1 MTLTPEMANRKIETY
16 NHLAQGFAALARIV
30 SDAYYDQ
37 FDTHYMT
44 RIPAITAPVVVSEG
58 HPVLPIADIPAE
70 EDASGTASSVC
81 GEEKSSKN
89 TSRKDVQTCRA
100 SAGTVK
106 KCATKHSQATN
117 EPKKNTVLGETS
129 TLESFVSTAQEVAQ
143 DSKNSEKHPLDMS
156 GESKKASTPSLVE
169 VRAVLAELSRAG
181 YTAEVR
187 DLIVSLGFE
196 KLSEIPAELY
206 PQVLAKAE
214 VIGHA

>member
-1 MTLTPEMANRKIETY
+1 MALTTEMANRKIETY

-44 RIPAITAPVVVSEG
+44 HIPAITAPVVVSEG
-58 HPVLPIADIPAE
+58 HPVLPIADIPP
-70 EDASGTASSVC
+70 EDELASTDTSMC

-89 TSRKDVQTCRA
+89 TSRKDVETSQD

-106 KCATKHSQATN
+106 KPSTKHSQAAN

-129 TLESFVSTAQEVAQ
+129 TLESFVSTAQEVSQ
-143 DSKNSEKHPLDMS
+143 GSIDSEKHVLGVS
-156 GESKKASTPSLVE
+156 GESEKTSTPSLVE

-187 DLIVSLGFE
+187 NLITGFGFD
-196 KLSEIPAELY
+196 KLSEIPAKLY
-206 PQVLAKAE
+206 PELLAKAG

>member
-1 MTLTPEMANRKIETY
+1 MALTTEMANRKIETY
-16 NHLAQGFAALARIV
+16 NHLAQGFAALARIT

-44 RIPAITAPVVVSEG
+44 RVPTVTAPVEVCEG
-58 HPVLPIADIPAE
+58 HPVLPIADIPPE
-70 EDASGTASSVC
+70 EELANTDTGMC

-89 TSRKDVQTCRA
+89 TSRKNVETSQD

-106 KCATKHSQATN
+106 KPSTKHSQAAN
-117 EPKKNTVLGETS
+117 KAKKNTVLGETS
-129 TLESFVSTAQEVAQ
+129 ALESFVSTAQEVSQ
-143 DSKNSEKHPLDMS
+143 GSIDSEKHVLGVS
-156 GESKKASTPSLVE
+156 GESEKTSIPSLVE

-181 YTAEVR
+181 YTSQVR

-196 KLSEIPAELY
+196 KLSEIPVELY

-214 VIGHA
+214 VIGDA